1 MSRNGSGTYS
11 LPTGNPVVTNTTIS
25 STWANTTLNDIANAL
40 SGSVAAD
47 GQTTVTGNLQM
58 GNNKIVN
65 LSNGTSATDAATY
78 GQLSGL
84 NGRIVQTV
92 QSVSTSTATT
102 SANASYVTTGHS
114 ATITPTSSTSKI
126 LVTITFTFNN
136 SAGYDSG
143 FTIYRASTNIAG
155 TNTNFAHGG
164 TYTGGVTEFPASMQY
179 LDSPSTTSATTYTVY
194 MLNPGS
200 PSTLTYNIGQGN
212 ASQTGAAVITLLE
225 VSQ

>member
-65 LSNGTSATDAATY
+65 LTDGTDATDAATY
-78 GQLSGL
+78 GQLTAL
-84 NGRIVQTV
+84 TGRIAQVV
-92 QSVSTSTATT
+92 QSTFSTTASTT
-102 SANASYVTTGHS
+102 SGTLVTTGHT
-114 ATITPTSSTSKI
+114 ATITPTSATSKI
-126 LVTITFTFNN
+126 LALVSCAINN
-136 SAGYDSG
+136 TNGNDSPL
-143 FTIYRASTNIAG
+143 TLYNASTNLAG
-155 TNTNFAHGG
+155 TGNVFVSFLSISGGETGVPASFMYLDTPATTSSTTYSVYFASGGG
-164 TYTGGVTEFPASMQY
+164 TTRYNYPVGNLSLGQV
-179 LDSPSTTSATTYTVY
+179 AT
-194 MLNPGS
+194 
-200 PSTLTYNIGQGN
+200 
-212 ASQTGAAVITLLE
+212 ITLLE